1 MTKVTRRQFL
11 QHSKQLGIGASVG
24 ATLLTHPGRAKAVS
38 PNEKPVLGIVGIRG
52 RGHLLAMGF
61 ALRGDCEIAYMADV
75 DSRVFETSAS
85 KGYMRFTPPDLG
97 ALPRPE
103 GVARAQGR
111 APKCVSDFRRV
122 LDDKSVDAIVTGTPD
137 HWHAL
142 VTVWSCQAG
151 KDVYVE
157 KPASQNP
164 WEGRKMVEAARKYE
178 RVVQLGTQSRSAPY
192 MKKAKEYIES
202 GKLGDIHMCRVYN
215 QKIWGNRPA
224 VADGDPPEG
233 LDWNMWNGPAPEARY
248 NFNYWEHWNH
258 FWRYSGG
265 DSIND
270 SIHQYDLARWLCNV
284 RHPKS
289 VYSTGGRWAEEGVF
303 DTPDTQMAVY
313 DFDKMVMTFE
323 MTLFTPYMLLA
334 DQELRDGDIFPH
346 WPQNASRIE
355 LYGTKGLMIV
365 GRHGMGWQV
374 FGRPHQR
381 KPVVVAQEY
390 GRWSDE
396 PHRDDFLDAV
406 RNRRRS
412 NADIEEGHLSTLL
425 PQYANISY
433 RLGGEKLVVD
443 PKTERF
449 TNSEAGNALL
459 RREEYRKPWVISDPV

>member
-1 MTKVTRRQFL
+1 
-11 QHSKQLGIGASVG
+11 
-24 ATLLTHPGRAKAVS
+24 
-38 PNEKPVLGIVGIRG
+38 
-52 RGHLLAMGF
+52 MGF

-75 DSRVFETSAS
+75 DSRNFNTAAS
-85 KGYMRFTPPDLG
+85 KGYMRFTPPELG

-103 GVARAQGR
+103 GVAKAQGR
-111 APKCVSDFRRV
+111 APKCVTDFRRV

-157 KPASQNP
+157 KPASHNP
-164 WEGRKMVEAARKYE
+164 WEGRKMVEAARKYD

-192 MKKAKEYIES
+192 IKKAKEYIDS

-215 QKIWGNRPA
+215 QKTWGNVPA
-224 VADGDPPEG
+224 KPDSDPPKE
-233 LDWNMWNGPAPEARY
+233 LNWDMWNGPAPEARY

-289 VYSTGGRWAEEGVF
+289 AYSVGGRWAEEGAF
-303 DTPDTQMAVY
+303 DTPDTQTAVY
-313 DFDKMVMTFE
+313 EFDKLTMIFE
-323 MTLFTPYMLLA
+323 MTLYTPYMLLA
-334 DQELRDGDIFPH
+334 DQALRDGDIFPH

-355 LYGTKGLMIV
+355 LYGTKGVMVL

-374 FGRPHQR
+374 FGRPYQR

-390 GRWSDE
+390 GRWCDE

-406 RNRRRS
+406 RNRRRP
-412 NADIEEGHLSTLL
+412 NADIEDGHLSTLL

-433 RLGGEKLVVD
+433 RLGGEKLLVD
-443 PKTERF
+443 PKTETF
-449 TNSEAGNALL
+449 TNSQSGNALL
-459 RREEYRKPWVISDPV
+459 RREEYRKPWVIPEEV